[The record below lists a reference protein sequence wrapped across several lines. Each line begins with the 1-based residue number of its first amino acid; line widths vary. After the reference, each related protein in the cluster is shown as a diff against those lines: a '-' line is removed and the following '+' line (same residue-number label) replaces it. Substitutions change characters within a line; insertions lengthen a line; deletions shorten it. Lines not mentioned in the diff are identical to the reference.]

1 VKAPSLKLHAPSSGI
16 RACGLW
22 LAACGVLFAGAMSPQ
37 QTRQLAERYNEAQA
51 AINQRDYTKAGAAL
65 NALVHD
71 FGSSEFGDELRYALA
86 ETYFN
91 LGQYDRAADLFGQLI
106 ENPHHSY
113 IRPEAMYGTAI
124 SEMMRGNFAQAQLTL
139 EKLTKQQGYDADDRT
154 SFALG
159 VLHYFLKDY
168 EQAAAKLS
176 GLDLP
181 EAEYYLGKV
190 YSATGK
196 PLPALLKFKEV
207 TDAVPNTSLAVMTH
221 FAAGQAL
228 FVNHDYDGAQA
239 KFQFFVDNFAYSP
252 LADYARYFLG
262 CAQISQKQ
270 YAAAIDNLMPLLR
283 SSNNVLAAHAT
294 YFIGCADLALGQ
306 AQPAVER
313 FQRVRANYARSRVT
327 SYANLQLAR
336 AVLATADTAQALVA
350 TSQLA
355 TQFKSGDLSGIGNY
369 MSGAIYY
376 ELGDYQDATRQF
388 EAVLVSHA
396 ATSLREPACSM
407 LLLSLNSERQY
418 EKGVA
423 LGAKYVADYP
433 ADTTEWRA
441 KTLYFLADG
450 FYYDHKYTEAD
461 DFYQQAYAHPAG
473 SDISVYAR
481 LGRCY
486 SLYHLGRL
494 DEAVRGFKSLLNAR
508 LADTAFTISAYL
520 GYGYSLFN
528 QKEYLKALDVFEP
541 LYKTFPK
548 RELAAVPAYFYAGYS
563 YYQLGYYGQAVDAW
577 SELIN
582 KFPSDGAKAP
592 EAAFRSGDTY
602 FKALEYDKAIS
613 MFNFV
618 IERYPF
624 SEFGPPSQALI
635 AQCFYNRKQYLDA
648 VREYQKFLD
657 LYAADAQAP
666 SIRKSLETSY
676 YLAGQEDSAVME
688 DFLKRYPQSEFAAQG
703 QYEKGRALFDA
714 GEYEPAIAELQKSV
728 VNFPSLP
735 IAADAQLLTA
745 EAYAQMKRWPEA
757 TQAYQKFLDYFPQ
770 HEQQAGA
777 TFNLATA
784 YFNAGDYKQ
793 SLKYFQTVVDSF
805 PASEFAE
812 SARKNADISR
822 KRLGAIETEGED
834 IPEPGTTEALPQSP
848 DSGQPAPTSSLSSPN
863 PKPEGARP

>member
-1 VKAPSLKLHAPSSGI
+1 L
-16 RACGLW
+16 
-22 LAACGVLFAGAMSPQ
+22 LAACGVLLAGGLSPQ
-37 QTRQLAERYNEAQA
+37 QTRQLADRYNQAQA
-51 AINQRDYTKAGAAL
+51 AIGRRDYVKAGSDL
-65 NALVHD
+65 NALVRD

-91 LGQYDRAADLFGQLI
+91 LGQYDRAADLFNQLLD
-106 ENPHHSY
+106 NPHHSY

-124 SEMMRGNFAQAQLTL
+124 SEMMRGNFTQAQLTL
-139 EKLTKQQGYDADDRT
+139 EKLAKQQGYDTDDRT

-168 EQAAAKLS
+168 EQAAAKLN

-181 EAEYYLGKV
+181 EAKYYLGKV
-190 YSATGK
+190 YSATGR

-207 TDAVPNTSLAVMTH
+207 TDAVPNTSLAVMAH

-228 FVNHDYDGAQA
+228 FVNRDYDGAQA
-239 KFQFFVDNFAYSP
+239 KFQFFVDNFNYSP
-252 LADYARYFLG
+252 LADFARYFLG
-262 CAQISQKQ
+262 CAQIAQRQ
-270 YAAAIDNLMPLLR
+270 YAAAIDNLTPLLR

-355 TQFKSGDLSGIGNY
+355 TQFKTGDLSGIGNY
-369 MSGAIYY
+369 MSGVIYY
-376 ELGDYQDATRQF
+376 KLGDYEDATRQF

-396 ATSLREPACSM
+396 ATSLREPACAM
-407 LLLSLNSERQY
+407 LLLSLNCSREY
-418 EKGVA
+418 EKAVA

-433 ADTTEWRA
+433 SDTTDWRA

-450 FYYDHKYTEAD
+450 FYYDRKYNEAD
-461 DFYQQAYAHPAG
+461 NFYQQAYAHPAG
-473 SDISVYAR
+473 SDIAVYAR

-494 DEAVRGFKSLLNAR
+494 SEAVSGFKSLLNAR
-508 LADTAFTISAYL
+508 LSDTTFTISAYL

-541 LYKTFPK
+541 LYKTFPT

-577 SELIN
+577 GALIN
-582 KFPSDGAKAP
+582 KFPGNDAKAP

-602 FKALEYDKAIS
+602 FKALEYDKAIG

-635 AQCFYNRKQYLDA
+635 AQCFYNQKRYLDA
-648 VREYQKFLD
+648 VREYQKFCD
-657 LYAADAQAP
+657 LYPTDAQLP
-666 SIRKSLETSY
+666 SVRKSLETSY
-676 YLAGQEDSAVME
+676 YLAGQEDSVVME
-688 DFLKRYPQSEFAAQG
+688 DFLKRFPQSELAASG
-703 QYEKGRALFDA
+703 EYDKGKALYDA
-714 GEYEPAIAELQKSV
+714 GNFEAAVAELQRVV
-728 VNFPSLP
+728 VNFPGLAV
-735 IAADAQLLTA
+735 AADAQLLTA
-745 EAYAQMKRWPEA
+745 EAYGGMKQWPA
-757 TQAYQKFLDYFPQ
+757 SAQAYQKFLDYFPE
-770 HEQQAGA
+770 HEQRAGA
-777 TFNLATA
+777 IFNMATA

-805 PASEFAE
+805 PQSEFTE
-812 SARKNADISR
+812 SARKNMDISR
-822 KRLGAIETEGED
+822 KRLGAAEGEGEGTPD
-834 IPEPGTTEALPQSP
+834 TQKAAIEPASGAAEALPQPS
-848 DSGQPAPTSSLSSPN
+848 DTGGPAPPPSPPSAN